1 MELISRREAINAFIR
16 WNKKEFGYSDLNR
29 EMRFIDEIESL
40 PTIEERKVGH
50 WIKHFDDMFPGDSTI
65 ECSVCHEEQYTTI
78 DDNFCPNCGARMK
91 GE

>member
-1 MELISRREAINAFIR
+1 MELISRKDAVNVFIR

-40 PTIEERKVGH
+40 PTIEERKEGE
-50 WIKHFDDMFPGDSTI
+50 WEKDKEARIAYRCTACGGMQFW
-65 ECSVCHEEQYTTI
+65 SVIQTGRYHY
-78 DDNFCPNCGARMK
+78 CPNCGAKMK